1 MYSAGTTQTIYLQ
14 PLVPVKWHSMKVS
27 YKILINHKNVP
38 KKVFSD
44 VSLDDKTLLCSI
56 TTGRANDNIVC
67 ILWEL
72 HKLII
77 CILGLCKVT
86 FHESK
91 LQNSNK
97 S

>member
-1 MYSAGTTQTIYLQ
+1 
-14 PLVPVKWHSMKVS
+14 MKVS
-27 YKILINHKNVP
+27 YEILIDHTNVR

-44 VSLDDKTLLCSI
+44 VSLDDKTWLCSI
-56 TTGRANDNIVC
+56 TTGRANDNIVR

-77 CILGLCKVT
+77 CSIGPCKVT

-91 LQNSNK
+91 LYNCN
-97 S
+97 

>member
-1 MYSAGTTQTIYLQ
+1 
-14 PLVPVKWHSMKVS
+14 MKVN
-27 YKILINHKNVP
+27 YKIVTYHKNFP
-38 KKVFSD
+38 NKDFSD
-44 VSLDDKTLLCSI
+44 VSLDDKTWLCSI

-91 LQNSNK
+91 LQNSN
-97 S
+97 

>member
-1 MYSAGTTQTIYLQ
+1 MFQKRIFRMSLLMTKLGCV
-14 PLVPVKWHSMKVS
+14 PLP
-27 YKILINHKNVP
+27 
-38 KKVFSD
+38 
-44 VSLDDKTLLCSI
+44 
-56 TTGRANDNIVC
+56 GRTNDNIVC

-91 LQNSNK
+91 LQNSN
-97 S
+97 